1 MSKPE
6 LPEFKS
12 YEEEAAYWDHLDTAP
27 FMKDDGEWFRFDT
40 PTKRAVRVPILPE
53 VAAELARRARA
64 QGVSIEA
71 LVNVFL
77 VERLRESS

>member
-1 MSKPE
+1 MSK
-6 LPEFKS
+6 LQVPEFKN
-12 YEEEAAYWDHLDTAP
+12 YQEEAAFWDNLDSAP
-27 FMKDDGEWFRFDT
+27 FMEDDGEWFRFDT

-64 QGVSIEA
+64 QGVSIET

-77 VERLRESS
+77 VEHMRETV